1 MGHHIFSKYSTEK
14 VNKNIIFHQ
23 KSIFS
28 FFIGT
33 MSENDINSGL
43 YYKNITIV
51 YDMSRVTN
59 EWCDNLKC
67 HLRSSIMWP
76 ESSIKLLGLSIK
88 PLENI

>member
-1 MGHHIFSKYSTEK
+1 MGHHIFSKYSAEK
-14 VNKNIIFHQ
+14 VNKNIIFQH

-51 YDMSRVTN
+51 NYMSRVTS
-59 EWCDNLKC
+59 E
-67 HLRSSIMWP
+67 
-76 ESSIKLLGLSIK
+76 
-88 PLENI
+88 